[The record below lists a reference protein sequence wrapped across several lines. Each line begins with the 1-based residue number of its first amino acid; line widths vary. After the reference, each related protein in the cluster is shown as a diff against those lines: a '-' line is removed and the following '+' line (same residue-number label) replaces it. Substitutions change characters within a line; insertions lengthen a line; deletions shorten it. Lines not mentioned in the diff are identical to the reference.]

1 MKRFPLLP
9 LVALVFAAAY
19 ACTDST
25 APANAPTLLARNASV
40 VLGDPPPPP
49 VDAAINITISSHPA
63 EGAFDG
69 VYFSQGETA
78 WLRLNNTQSDVFG
91 TSASA
96 NARFKASGDVFTGKG
111 TLMIDGQEVV
121 INAVTSFFANPNCRT
136 TGESCATITFD
147 ATVDGETGHTGTAE
161 AFNINSPSCH
171 LVFVSGGEGGQGS
184 HFIYRCGD

>member
-1 MKRFPLLP
+1 MKRFPLLS

-49 VDAAINITISSHPA
+49 VDAGIIISVNSSVSLRGP
-63 EGAFDG
+63 FDG
-69 VYFSQGETA
+69 VYFSQGKTS
-78 WLRLNNTQSDVFG
+78 WLQVNNGPANAFG

-96 NARFKASGDVFTGKG
+96 NARFKASGDKFSGMG
-111 TLMIDGQEVV
+111 TLMIEGHTVV
-121 INAVTSFFANPNCRT
+121 ITAVTRFDANPSCGI
-136 TGESCATITFD
+136 TGGLCAFIVFD

-161 AFNINSPSCH
+161 AFDKAACTLIILSEGNPFYQC
-171 LVFVSGGEGGQGS
+171 GEG
-184 HFIYRCGD
+184 

>member
-1 MKRFPLLP
+1 MKRFPLLS

-49 VDAAINITISSHPA
+49 VDAAITITISSTIHSSGP
-63 EGAFDG
+63 FDG

-96 NARFKASGDVFTGKG
+96 NARFKASGDKFSGMG
-111 TLMIDGQEVV
+111 TLMIEGHTVV
-121 INAVTSFFANPNCRT
+121 ITGVTRFDANPSCGI
-136 TGESCATITFD
+136 TGGLCAFIVFD

-161 AFNINSPSCH
+161 AFDKAACTLIVLSEGNPFYQC
-171 LVFVSGGEGGQGS
+171 GEG
-184 HFIYRCGD
+184 

>member
-49 VDAAINITISSHPA
+49 VDAGIIISVNSSVSLRGP
-63 EGAFDG
+63 FDG
-69 VYFSQGETA
+69 VYFSQGETS
-78 WLRLNNTQSDVFG
+78 WLQVNNGPANAFG

-96 NARFKASGDVFTGKG
+96 NARFKASGDRFSGHG
-111 TLMIDGQEVV
+111 TLMFGTDVV
-121 INAVTSFFANPNCRT
+121 TIEDVTRFDANPDCGI
-136 TGESCATITFD
+136 TGEPCATIEFD
-147 ATVDGETGHTGTAE
+147 ATVNGESGHHGTAL
-161 AFNINSPSCH
+161 AYNRADCT
-171 LVFVSGGEGGQGS
+171 FVPPGVDTEGFFFCGGG
-184 HFIYRCGD
+184 